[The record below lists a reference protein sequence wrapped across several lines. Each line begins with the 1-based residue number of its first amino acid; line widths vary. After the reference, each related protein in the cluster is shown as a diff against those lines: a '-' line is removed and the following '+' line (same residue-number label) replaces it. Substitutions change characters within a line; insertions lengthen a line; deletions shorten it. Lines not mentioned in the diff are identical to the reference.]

1 MGDSSTQIVSK
12 VLVHESNEKALE
24 FLKDVCTEHNLV
36 GLKVST
42 GNNSIGIKDASNE
55 IDDVLNSNVDLGAIF
70 LSEEPDPNGFT
81 GIDLCIKIN
90 LTRPELPIFL
100 RRTESSEMDDLDP
113 DVQRAITGVYTL
125 DNKEQLNELINTYVC
140 SMYYPVE
147 LAEGIKDISFDA
159 FENVIKNTDIK
170 CEQPYLVKDQI
181 IYGELFSL
189 IPLES
194 DWCRGYMMLQTTEN
208 EVLEL
213 IRSGRTYINTSRPDS
228 RDSNAVMNELTNMI
242 WGGIKSR
249 YFQNG
254 EGPSDAHRTQ
264 VPIIVN
270 HLQKHISFG
279 STEPQLCFKYTL
291 HDPGRKYPNITIYQR
306 LVFNL
311 SWSPEKFA
319 QSEQAVNDFVEGG
332 ELELF

>member
-1 MGDSSTQIVSK
+1 MTETTQIVSK
-12 VLVHESNEKALE
+12 VLVHECNDDALAA
-24 FLKDVCTEHNLV
+24 LKLVCTEHKLV

-42 GNNSIGIKDASNE
+42 GNETIGIKDASNE
-55 IDDVLNSNVDLGAIF
+55 IDDVLQSNVDLGAIF
-70 LSEEPDPNGFT
+70 LTEERDPNGVT
-81 GIDLCIKIN
+81 GIDLCIKIHR
-90 LTRPELPIFL
+90 TRPELPIFL
-100 RRTESSEMDDLDP
+100 RRSTKIDGTDLP
-113 DVQRAITGVYTL
+113 ENVQKSITGYYTL
-125 DNKEQLNELINTYVC
+125 SNIEVLDENIKTYVC

-147 LAEGIKDISFDA
+147 LAQGIQDISIDA
-159 FENVIKNTDIK
+159 FSNIVKDTQVT

-194 DWCRGYMMLQTTEN
+194 EWCRGYMMLQTTED
-208 EVLEL
+208 EILEL
-213 IRSGRTYINTSRPDS
+213 IRSGRTHITSEQPDS
-228 RDSNAVMNELTNMI
+228 RDTNAVLNEITNMI

-249 YFQNG
+249 YFQSG
-254 EGPSDAHRTQ
+254 ETPSEAHRTQ

-279 STEPQLCFKYTL
+279 STEPQLCFKYNLLSNDNKFSTVTL
-291 HDPGRKYPNITIYQR
+291 YQR

-319 QSEQAVNDFVEGG
+319 ESDKTVEDFVDSG

>member
-1 MGDSSTQIVSK
+1 MSETTQIVSK
-12 VLVHESNEKALE
+12 VLVHECNEEALTA
-24 FLKDVCTEHNLV
+24 LKNICTEHKLV

-42 GNNSIGIKDASNE
+42 GNNTIGIKDASNE
-55 IDDVLNSNVDLGAIF
+55 IDDVLKSNVDLGAIF
-70 LSEEPDPNGFT
+70 LAEEPDPNGFT
-81 GIDLCIKIN
+81 GVDLCLKIHH
-90 LTRPELPIFL
+90 TRPELPIFL
-100 RRTESSEMDDLDP
+100 RRTSAIDGADLP
-113 DVQRAITGVYTL
+113 ADVQEAITGYYTL
-125 DNKEQLNELINTYVC
+125 GNLEALDDLIKTYVC

-147 LAEGIKDISFDA
+147 LAQGIQEISFSA
-159 FENVIKNTDIK
+159 FDNIIKESNIA

-194 DWCRGYMMLQTTEN
+194 EWCRGYMMLQTTEN
-208 EVLEL
+208 EILEL
-213 IRSGRTYINTSRPDS
+213 IRSGRTHIKSSRPDS
-228 RDSNAVMNELTNMI
+228 RDTNSVMNEITNMI

-249 YFQNG
+249 YFQGG
-254 EGPSDAHRTQ
+254 EEPSQAHRTQ

-279 STEPQLCFKYTL
+279 STEPQLCFKYNINNK
-291 HDPGRKYPNITIYQR
+291 DRKYPTVTIYQR

-319 QSEQAVNDFVEGG
+319 ESDKTVDDFVDSG
-332 ELELF
+332 ELEFF

>member
-1 MGDSSTQIVSK
+1 MSDTTHIVSK
-12 VLVHESNEKALE
+12 ILVHECNDDALLA
-24 FLKDVCTEHNLV
+24 LKDVCTEHKLV

-42 GNNSIGIKDASNE
+42 GKHNIGLKDAANE
-55 IDDVLNSNVDLGAIF
+55 INDVLNSNVDLGAIF
-70 LSEEPDPNGFT
+70 LSEAPDPIGFT
-81 GIDLCIKIN
+81 GSELCLKIHH
-90 LTRPELPIFL
+90 TRPELPIFL
-100 RRTESSEMDDLDP
+100 RRTEKQDGSDLP
-113 DVQRAITGVYTL
+113 EDVQKAITGYYTL
-125 DNKEQLNELINTYVC
+125 DNIGILDELIRTYVC

-147 LAEGIKDISFDA
+147 LAQGIQEISFDA
-159 FENVIKNTDIK
+159 FSNIITDTAIS
-170 CEQPYLVKDQI
+170 CDQPYLVKDQI

-194 DWCRGYMMLQTTEN
+194 EWCRGYMMLQTTES
-208 EVLEL
+208 EILDL
-213 IRSGRTYINTSRPDS
+213 IRSGKTHITSTRPDS
-228 RDSNAVMNELTNMI
+228 RDTNAVLNEITNMI

-249 YFQNG
+249 YFQSG
-254 EGPSDAHRTQ
+254 ESPSEAHRTQ

-279 STEPQLCFKYTL
+279 STEPQLCFKYNLSTP
-291 HDPGRKYPNITIYQR
+291 DNTFSSITIYQR

-319 QSEQAVNDFVEGG
+319 ESDKAVDDFVDSG

>member
-1 MGDSSTQIVSK
+1 MSEPTQIVSK
-12 VLVHESNEKALE
+12 VLVHECDPEALNV
-24 FLKDVCTEHNLV
+24 LKDICTRHKLV

-42 GNNSIGIKDASNE
+42 GNNTIGIKDASNE
-55 IDDVLNSNVDLGAIF
+55 IDDVLKSNVDLGAIF
-70 LSEEPDPNGFT
+70 LAEDLDPNGFS
-81 GIDLCIKIN
+81 GIDLCLKIHH
-90 LTRPELPIFL
+90 TRPELPIFL
-100 RRTESSEMDDLDP
+100 RRTEKTDVDDLDP
-113 DVQRAITGVYTL
+113 AVQEAITGIYQTDNVAAL
-125 DNKEQLNELINTYVC
+125 DDLINSYVC
-140 SMYYPVE
+140 SMFYPIE
-147 LAEGIKDISFDA
+147 LAQGIQDISIEA
-159 FENVIKNTDIK
+159 FGNVIKETEIT

-194 DWCRGYMMLQTTEN
+194 EWCRGYMMLQTTEN
-208 EVLEL
+208 EVMEL
-213 IRSGRTYINTSRPDS
+213 IRSGRTYIDSTRPDS
-228 RDSNAVMNELTNMI
+228 RDTNSVLNEVTNMI

-249 YFQNG
+249 YFQG
-254 EGPSDAHRTQ
+254 ADTPSEAHRTQ

-279 STEPQLCFKYTL
+279 STEPQLCFKYSLNDVGKKFPNVTL
-291 HDPGRKYPNITIYQR
+291 YQR

-319 QSEQAVNDFVEGG
+319 ESDKAVDDFVDGG

>member
-1 MGDSSTQIVSK
+1 MSEATQIVSK
-12 VLVHESNEKALE
+12 VLVHECNDDGLAV
-24 FLKDVCTEHNLV
+24 LKNTCTEHKLV

-55 IDDVLNSNVDLGAIF
+55 IDDVLKSNVDLGAIF
-70 LSEEPDPNGFT
+70 LTEEADPNGFT
-81 GIDLCIKIN
+81 GIDLCQKIHF
-90 LTRPELPIFL
+90 TRPELPIFL
-100 RRTESSEMDDLDP
+100 RRISKTDGEDLDQ
-113 DVQRAITGVYTL
+113 DVQNSITGYYTL
-125 DNKEQLNELINTYVC
+125 DNPEALNDLIKTFVC

-147 LAEGIKDISFDA
+147 LAQGIQDISFDA
-159 FENVIKNTDIK
+159 FSNIVKDSSIT

-194 DWCRGYMMLQTTEN
+194 EWCRGYMMLQTTEN
-208 EVLEL
+208 EILEL
-213 IRSGRTYINTSRPDS
+213 IRSGRTYISSSRPDS
-228 RDSNAVMNELTNMI
+228 RDTNAVLNEITNMI

-249 YFQNG
+249 YFQSG
-254 EGPSDAHRTQ
+254 ESPDQAHRTQ

-279 STEPQLCFKYTL
+279 STEPQLCFKYNINNKDT
-291 HDPGRKYPNITIYQR
+291 KYPTVTIYQR

-319 QSEQAVNDFVEGG
+319 ESDKALDDFVDGG